1 MTDKY
6 ADMIYMPHPVS
17 KKHSKMSILDRAA
30 QFAPFAALTGY
41 GAAIKETERLTEE
54 TPVLSQEQIDEIN
67 RVLFSL
73 TNTLPTEVTVTYF
86 VPDKVKSGG
95 TYRKKTGIINKI
107 DSNNQILIFADKEK
121 IAFKSLISVVRK

>member
-6 ADMIYMPHPVS
+6 VDMIYMPHPVS
-17 KKHSKMSILDRAA
+17 KKHPQMPILDRAA

-73 TNTLPTEVTVTYF
+73 TEILPTEVTVTYF
-86 VPDKVKSGG
+86 VPDMVKSGG
-95 TYRKKTGIINKI
+95 IYHKKTVTVNKI
-107 DSNNQILIFADKEK
+107 DSDNQILIFADKEK

>member
-1 MTDKY
+1 MTNKY
-6 ADMIYMPHPVS
+6 VDMIYMPHPVS
-17 KKHSKMSILDRAA
+17 KKHPQMPILDRAA

-54 TPVLSQEQIDEIN
+54 TPILSQEQIDEIN

-73 TNTLPTEVTVTYF
+73 TEILPTEVTVTYF

-95 TYRKKTGIINKI
+95 TYREKIGTINKI
-107 DSNNQILIFADKEK
+107 DSDNQILVFADKEK
-121 IAFKSLISVVRK
+121 ITFKSLISVVRK

>member
-6 ADMIYMPHPVS
+6 VDMIYMPHPVS
-17 KKHSKMSILDRAA
+17 KKHPQMPILDRAA

-67 RVLFSL
+67 CVLFSL
-73 TNTLPTEVTVTYF
+73 TEILPTEVTVTYF
-86 VPDKVKSGG
+86 IPDMVKSGG
-95 TYRKKTGIINKI
+95 TYHKKTGTVNKI
-107 DSNNQILIFADKEK
+107 DSDNQILIFANKEK